1 MRFPLIKRELTVDH
15 ATKHCQAFYFVQ
27 WCECYARCDWSLPTI
42 YQSTDTW
49 MTSRE
54 TCFLFF
60 VQHGARF
67 WICLWDYF
75 GLKQVNSSKNV
86 QQELFTRKKNGE
98 TGTEELLTTLEC
110 LNYKKS
116 SQQLPSCFIA
126 MRDSPFCKMFSPLF
140 CFEQGKT
147 SKDFSKK
154 LYTIKMKKNK
164 KKQRRKVALE
174 T

>member
-1 MRFPLIKRELTVDH
+1 M
-15 ATKHCQAFYFVQ
+15 
-27 WCECYARCDWSLPTI
+27 
-42 YQSTDTW
+42 
-49 MTSRE
+49 
-54 TCFLFF
+54 
-60 VQHGARF
+60 
-67 WICLWDYF
+67 
-75 GLKQVNSSKNV
+75 NSSKNV

-154 LYTIKMKKNK
+154 LYTIKIK
-164 KKQRRKVALE
+164 KKKRNRDEK
-174 T
+174 